1 MRQAGFGIVFDLKV
15 KKNVSRVLMCKLMG
29 NIDPDTMRLDC
40 GSNKVLEINR
50 EAVHHIFDFPMGSH
64 TAPRPADSG
73 HDDSLANLKDELGF
87 NRSRSIDV
95 KDLLILLR
103 TLAADPAKV
112 NKTVKV
118 FFLIVFQ
125 SLLCPSPAT
134 RLSRVAAMVENLDFA
149 SMASMDFCQLV
160 VDELQ
165 AAVYKWNS
173 EGSKQNCAEGC
184 TIVPLFMYLDS
195 LNLRTVSVMHTRT
208 PRAAILSHEQL
219 KKIHNADIIVK
230 GKIHLDTYKFGKLP
244 VSA

>member
-1 MRQAGFGIVFDLKV
+1 
-15 KKNVSRVLMCKLMG
+15 
-29 NIDPDTMRLDC
+29 
-40 GSNKVLEINR
+40 
-50 EAVHHIFDFPMGSH
+50 
-64 TAPRPADSG
+64 
-73 HDDSLANLKDELGF
+73 
-87 NRSRSIDV
+87 
-95 KDLLILLR
+95 
-103 TLAADPAKV
+103 
-112 NKTVKV
+112 
-118 FFLIVFQ
+118 
-125 SLLCPSPAT
+125 
-134 RLSRVAAMVENLDFA
+134 MVENLDIA

-173 EGSKQNCAEGC
+173 KGSKQNCAEGC

-230 GKIHLDTYKFGKLP
+230 GKIHLDTYRFGKLP